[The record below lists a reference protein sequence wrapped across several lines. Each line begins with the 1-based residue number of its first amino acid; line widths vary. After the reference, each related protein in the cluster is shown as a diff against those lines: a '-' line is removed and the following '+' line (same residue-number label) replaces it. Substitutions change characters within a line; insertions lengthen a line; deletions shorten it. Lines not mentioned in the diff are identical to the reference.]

1 MWSRMT
7 LRIKA
12 NRTSIFRGDM
22 GCRYCKTDLNENQE
36 RLESCPG
43 HAPEQRC
50 LNLNFEQGK
59 QIFWRRMEPKCKKLA
74 DENKLKELKEKL
86 KLKKEEKAKKKRATT
101 ATKVTKAS
109 TKKEFIRQT
118 ENNNTCIS

>member
-1 MWSRMT
+1 M
-7 LRIKA
+7 
-12 NRTSIFRGDM
+12 FRGDM
-22 GCRYCKTDLNENQE
+22 VCRYYNTDLNENQE
-36 RLESCPG
+36 YLEICPG
-43 HAPEQRC
+43 LAQVQRG
-50 LNLNFEQGK
+50 LNLNKKQGK
-59 QIFWRRMEPKCKKLA
+59 QILWQRMAPKSKKLA
-74 DENKLKELKEKL
+74 DKNKLKELKEKL